1 MNGTMEVMNGGRT
14 LVFPVKA
21 GQKITEGMIVAIKE
35 GYAIAGAK
43 TTGAIT
49 VGVAVEPA
57 DNTNGADGG
66 IEITVKRG
74 AFKILNS
81 SVNPVTQADVFK
93 TAYFVDAYTVTAIG
107 TGSSAVGKILSLD
120 GEDVIVEIM

>member
-1 MNGTMEVMNGGRT
+1 MSGTTEIMNGGRT

-21 GQKITEGMIVAIKE
+21 GQAIDEGMIVAIKE

-43 TTGAIT
+43 TTGATT
-49 VGVAVEPA
+49 VGVALEPV
-57 DNTNGADGG
+57 DNTKGADGEV
-66 IEITVKRG
+66 EITVKRG
-74 AFKILNS
+74 AFKVLNA
-81 SVNPVTQADVFK
+81 SVNPVTQANVFK
-93 TAYFVDAYTVTAIG
+93 TAYFADAYSVTAIS